1 MLDNIKNA
9 FDFYLRNKFRFSR
22 KNYVEQNEEK
32 YVLDKELAEQED
44 FLLSKYNMWNYKT
57 DSTISNY
64 YQNLSILEMLDKYMD
79 ISFKENL
86 KVLDVGSKNWFYV
99 PAEYNFFKKYCDNLH
114 IDGVELDAFR
124 LYSNFY
130 SRFEVAKYYSKDL
143 QGANYIPDNIININK
158 EYDYIVWILPFLTKY
173 PLRCWGLP
181 DKYFQPKEL
190 FEHVYSLLKSSG
202 KMIIVNQG
210 IEEFNIQK
218 QIAGDKIK
226 FSKELDISFYEYKN
240 LRFVSVLEK

>member
-143 QGANYIPDNIININK
+143 QGANYIPDK
-158 EYDYIVWILPFLTKY
+158 D
-173 PLRCWGLP
+173 R
-181 DKYFQPKEL
+181 
-190 FEHVYSLLKSSG
+190 KS
-202 KMIIVNQG
+202 V
-210 IEEFNIQK
+210 
-218 QIAGDKIK
+218 
-226 FSKELDISFYEYKN
+226 
-240 LRFVSVLEK
+240 V